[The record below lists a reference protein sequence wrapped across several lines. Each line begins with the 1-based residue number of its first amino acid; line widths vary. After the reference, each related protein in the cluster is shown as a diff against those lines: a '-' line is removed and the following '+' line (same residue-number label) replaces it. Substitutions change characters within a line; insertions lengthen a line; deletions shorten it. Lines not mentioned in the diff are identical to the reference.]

1 MPDMTS
7 AQTPVQGTPVFARDG
22 LAPDDADGFALGC
35 ECADPCLQIERWSQE
50 TAGSRGEPH

>member
-1 MPDMTS
+1 MPDMTP
-7 AQTPVQGTPVFARDG
+7 AHTPASGTPAFAREG
-22 LAPDDADGFALGC
+22 YAPDDADGFALGC